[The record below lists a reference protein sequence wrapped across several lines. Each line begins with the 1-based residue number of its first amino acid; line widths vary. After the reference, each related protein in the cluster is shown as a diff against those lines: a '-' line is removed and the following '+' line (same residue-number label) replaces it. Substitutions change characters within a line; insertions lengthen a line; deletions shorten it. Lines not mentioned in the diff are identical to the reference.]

1 MEERRILQILLTI
14 SVKMSRKR
22 PRKYQYMSNFG
33 ERAYR
38 ESLDC
43 FKRVIKIANLLNF
56 NHGQKSSD
64 KFAFLALL
72 GTRQTKLQL
81 HLPNLVPTPIQCWK
95 LLPAISSDFQ
105 HCIGWG
111 VGRATRL

>member
-1 MEERRILQILLTI
+1 
-14 SVKMSRKR
+14 
-22 PRKYQYMSNFG
+22 MSNFG

-38 ESLDC
+38 ESLHC
-43 FKRVIKIANLLNF
+43 FKRVIKIRNLLNY

-64 KFAFLALL
+64 KFAFLAYL
-72 GTRQTKLQL
+72 GTRQTRLQL

-111 VGRATRL
+111 VGGATRL